1 MSIITLKELLENTE
15 RELPVKSLGIIVKVR
30 DPTTQD
36 KIDVRQNSKKHP
48 LWKEMNELEKATEI
62 SNRLALKML
71 ANPKVSYEDYKK
83 APSPK
88 IDAIIEA
95 VTWDW
100 NKRVMKFTEKTRKEI
115 KAFLEQQRE
124 NSLKSSTSS

>member
-15 RELPVKSLGIIVKVR
+15 REVPVKSLGIIVKVK

-36 KIDVRQNSKKHP
+36 KIDVRQASKKHP

-71 ANPKVSYEDYKK
+71 ADPKISYENFKK

-95 VTWDW
+95 VTWAW
-100 NKRVMKFTEKTRKEI
+100 NQRVMKFTEKTRKEI
-115 KAFLEQQRE
+115 RDFLEQQRVG
-124 NSLKSSTSS
+124 SLKSSTSS